1 VFENAILGNA
11 IPPEYI
17 NACRKGFEEATQ
29 KGALIGH
36 PVQGVKVVLT
46 DGQVRGTHYH
56 QDCLCVLRVCVRASV
71 PNCVFVCLCV
81 CVCVCVCVRLAV

>member
-1 VFENAILGNA
+1 MFPSQSIELLALLQDNFIFENAILGNA

-36 PVQGVKVVLT
+36 PVQAVKVVLT
-46 DGQVRGTHYH
+46 DGQV
-56 QDCLCVLRVCVRASV
+56 
-71 PNCVFVCLCV
+71 
-81 CVCVCVCVRLAV
+81 